1 MARPLVS
8 CDGSPRGVPFSGAR
22 PAAFHD
28 FDSPLHVAQRTL
40 KMSNPGRRHLL
51 SVLAALPNRRI
62 RRREPR
68 PPRARPP
75 TMIVW
80 PFSSPYAP
88 RRSFASSSMA
98 VVPPAAIP
106 LPSRLPRRDNQM
118 TEIRMRR
125 ALGRSWG
132 RRVVGRCGMRWPGA
146 GRVRRRAVRPTARSP
161 RPSLPWAD
169 NERLE
174 LPWCRAVR
182 GLGAAQVVAGDG
194 HVRARVR
201 ALLAARRTPAQ
212 AHPHVPCR
220 V

>member
-1 MARPLVS
+1 MSSVRCARAFRTLDFYCNRNAHSRPGPNMARPLVS

-28 FDSPLHVAQRTL
+28 FDSPLHVAQRRL
-40 KMSNPGRRHLL
+40 KMSNPRRRHLL
-51 SVLAALPNRRI
+51 SVLAALPYRRI

-106 LPSRLPRRDNQM
+106 LPRRSARPFMD
-118 TEIRMRR
+118 
-125 ALGRSWG
+125 
-132 RRVVGRCGMRWPGA
+132 
-146 GRVRRRAVRPTARSP
+146 RRRGLREAVRVCMQIPSSP
-161 RPSLPWAD
+161 ELNCYFLLSTLPP
-169 NERLE
+169 RYG
-174 LPWCRAVR
+174 R
-182 GLGAAQVVAGDG
+182 GPFPNGFP
-194 HVRARVR
+194 R
-201 ALLAARRTPAQ
+201 
-212 AHPHVPCR
+212 
-220 V
+220 